1 VVPFGTGN
9 VEFKLSTTT
18 GDSETITFKYKP
30 VIYEIHTSGYV
41 GDTLTFTGVN
51 FIDVIPFS
59 FSFGSTLIETTIIN
73 STKFTIVVPESIALR
88 SVLLYMSTDA
98 GDSNPIIFTYNVV
111 IPTIESFTPTGIKNS
126 FLTIIGKHFDT
137 VTEVYF
143 DNEKST
149 DINIISFTRL
159 TAKVPNINGTVNI
172 SLKNTAGTSQN
183 NLPFSVISLP
193 AISSIIVDST
203 GNTLTISGT
212 NLENAT
218 SVSFDTN
225 VITTVSLNTSNSL
238 NVQIPSG
245 NGSVLLKVTTSAG
258 DSNSLIFTYNPVI
271 LIPTIDS
278 INPTSGLKGRFVT
291 ITGNNMNTVTN
302 VKFGDISSSEI
313 SYVSTTELKATVPN
327 VTGSNIVSVKNITGT
342 SQNNPTFTVLSLPT
356 ISSILVDS
364 TGNILTITGTN
375 LENFISVSFGKNT
388 VTSVS
393 QNTSNSLN
401 VQIPSGNG
409 SVLLKVTTSAG
420 DSNPVIFTYNPI
432 ILIPTIDSIN
442 PTSGLQG
449 RFVTI
454 TGTNMNTVTNVKFG
468 DISSSEIC
476 YVSTT
481 ELKAT
486 VPNVTG
492 SNIISVKNVTGTSQN
507 NPTFMVL
514 SLPTISSIRNDSAGN
529 ILTIEGSNLE
539 NSTSVSFG
547 TNVITSVSQNTSNSL
562 NVQIPSGNGSVLLKV
577 TTQAGHSYPVIF
589 TYNTT
594 NTTYTNICFLAGTPI
609 QTDQGKVDI
618 ERININKHTIGK
630 NKIIAITKTKN
641 EVEDSL
647 VFFEKNSIAKNYP
660 KKDTII
666 SRRHKILYK
675 GVFKDAEKYIN
686 ETTIYEIKYNNEV
699 LYNVLLDTHSI
710 MKVNNLICETL
721 HPENKVALFYKEK
734 IKEGLSA
741 DKIIIQFK
749 SPLN

>member
-1 VVPFGTGN
+1 
-9 VEFKLSTTT
+9 
-18 GDSETITFKYKP
+18 
-30 VIYEIHTSGYV
+30 
-41 GDTLTFTGVN
+41 
-51 FIDVIPFS
+51 
-59 FSFGSTLIETTIIN
+59 
-73 STKFTIVVPESIALR
+73 
-88 SVLLYMSTDA
+88 
-98 GDSNPIIFTYNVV
+98 
-111 IPTIESFTPTGIKNS
+111 
-126 FLTIIGKHFDT
+126 
-137 VTEVYF
+137 
-143 DNEKST
+143 
-149 DINIISFTRL
+149 
-159 TAKVPNINGTVNI
+159 
-172 SLKNTAGTSQN
+172 
-183 NLPFSVISLP
+183 
-193 AISSIIVDST
+193 
-203 GNTLTISGT
+203 
-212 NLENAT
+212 
-218 SVSFDTN
+218 
-225 VITTVSLNTSNSL
+225 
-238 NVQIPSG
+238 
-245 NGSVLLKVTTSAG
+245 
-258 DSNSLIFTYNPVI
+258 
-271 LIPTIDS
+271 
-278 INPTSGLKGRFVT
+278 
-291 ITGNNMNTVTN
+291 
-302 VKFGDISSSEI
+302 
-313 SYVSTTELKATVPN
+313 
-327 VTGSNIVSVKNITGT
+327 
-342 SQNNPTFTVLSLPT
+342 
-356 ISSILVDS
+356 
-364 TGNILTITGTN
+364 
-375 LENFISVSFGKNT
+375 
-388 VTSVS
+388 
-393 QNTSNSLN
+393 
-401 VQIPSGNG
+401 
-409 SVLLKVTTSAG
+409 
-420 DSNPVIFTYNPI
+420 
-432 ILIPTIDSIN
+432 
-442 PTSGLQG
+442 
-449 RFVTI
+449 
-454 TGTNMNTVTNVKFG
+454 MNTVTNVKFG

-741 DKIIIQFK
+741 DKILIQFK